1 MAIAVA
7 QAWAA
12 AEPMPGGPASRVCRS
27 VAASAGMCGLIA
39 ACAFAIA
46 CTPLTGPEFL
56 GVPGLWG
63 TEARTV
69 LYALIAGAIVAPI
82 AFQPLLGDRAAGMI
96 SARLLGSRPARFL
109 GKISYGIFLWQF
121 LAAFAFFWLL
131 HLKSVFFGGSYTAP
145 EVAVIGLAIALF
157 TVAAATVSFYLIEL
171 PAQHFAQARSLI
183 RFWADER
190 GGQPAD
196 DKQADDLRDPVRQP

>member
-1 MAIAVA
+1 MIWFCTGMAIAVA

-12 AEPMPGGPASRVCRS
+12 AEPVPGGPASLVCRS
-27 VAASAGMCGLIA
+27 VAASAGMCRLIA

-63 TEARTV
+63 TEAKTV
-69 LYALIAGAIVAPI
+69 LYALIAGAIVAPV
-82 AFQPLLGDRAAGMI
+82 AFQPLLAGQGARMF
-96 SARLLGSRPARFL
+96 SARLLGSRPVRFL

-121 LAAFAFFWLL
+121 LAAYAFFGLL
-131 HLKSVFFGGSYTAP
+131 HLKTVFTGGSMYTGP
-145 EVAVIGLAIALF
+145 EVAAVGLAIAVF
-157 TVAAATVSFYLIEL
+157 TVAAATVSYYLIER
-171 PAQHFAQARSLI
+171 PAQHLQHLTLAQPGLARSLI

-190 GGQPAD
+190 GG
-196 DKQADDLRDPVRQP
+196 